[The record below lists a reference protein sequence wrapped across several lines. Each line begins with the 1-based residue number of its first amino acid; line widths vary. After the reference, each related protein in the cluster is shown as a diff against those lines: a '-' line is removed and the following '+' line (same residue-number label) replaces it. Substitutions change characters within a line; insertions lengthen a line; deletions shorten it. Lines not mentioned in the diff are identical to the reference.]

1 MTEPTEV
8 AEVTEPTEPTE
19 PTDAWLS
26 ANHRYLVAALE
37 ILRCRLADDPAPLR
51 KAQAARNRARRA
63 MTEPPALDRIADGFG
78 LSPFERDVLL
88 MAAGPT
94 LDTPF
99 AHVCAQ
105 AQGDSSRTY
114 ATFALAL
121 AKLPGAHWTALSP
134 AGPLR
139 RTPLLRLAHP
149 DIPTTSALYVE
160 ERILHALAGVS
171 YLDPELE
178 PYVAPPAEPEALS
191 PALAEAA
198 RAVAAIRS
206 AEGGP
211 GAAPVLVHGRQ
222 RAGLRHTAAA
232 AYRSAGLRPV
242 CLRAADLPADPAARD
257 RLARLCERES
267 VLTGI
272 GWIIDVDD
280 AVPECGRTAMDLAGR
295 LAAPVVVTAREPL
308 DGPGPRR
315 PVRVAVGRASADELR
330 TVWRQALGPAAAGLD
345 RWIDM
350 AAGQFDLD
358 ADDVAAVAAV
368 AGQDPPP
375 ADGTATD
382 PDDTGA
388 RLWDACRRQARPALN
403 GLAERIEPR
412 ADWQDLVLPATQ
424 VRVLRQIAAHVRH
437 RLTVW
442 EDWGFAARSG
452 RGLGTAALF
461 SGPSGTGKTLAAEVI
476 AGALRLDLYRI
487 DLSQVVDKYIGETEK
502 NLSRVFDAAEAGGA
516 VLLFD
521 EADALFGKRSEVKDS
536 HDRHANIEVGYLLQ
550 RIEAY
555 RGLAVLTTN
564 LKDSLDPAFLRRL
577 RFTVPF
583 PFPDASAREEIWRRV
598 FPEQT
603 PAEGLDPAALARL
616 SVSGGTIRNI
626 ALGAAF
632 LAADAGRPVAMDH
645 LLAAARTEYAKLERP
660 LTGAEVAGWTAR

>member
-1 MTEPTEV
+1 MTEPTEA
-8 AEVTEPTEPTE
+8 AEPAE

-37 ILRCRLADDPAPLR
+37 TLRRRLDADGDPAPLR
-51 KAQAARNRARRA
+51 KAQSTRNRVRRA
-63 MTEPPALDRIADGFG
+63 MSEPPALERIADGFG

-105 AQGDSSRTY
+105 AQGDGARTY
-114 ATFALAL
+114 ATFALGL
-121 AKLPGAHWTALSP
+121 AKLPEAHWSALSP

-160 ERILHALAGVS
+160 ERILHALTGVS

-178 PYVAPPAEPEALS
+178 PHTAPLAEPEALS
-191 PALAEAA
+191 PALRQAA
-198 RAVAAIRS
+198 RAVAAIWS
-206 AEGGP
+206 AEGAP
-211 GAAPVLVHGRQ
+211 GAVPVLVHGRQ

-232 AYRSAGLRPV
+232 AHRSAGLRPV
-242 CLRAADLPADPAARD
+242 CLRAADLPTDPAARD

-267 VLTGI
+267 VLGGI

-295 LAAPVVVTAREPL
+295 LAAPVVITAREPL

-315 PVRVAVGRASADELR
+315 PVQVAVDRASADELR
-330 TVWRQALGPAAAGLD
+330 TVWRQALGPAATGLD

-358 ADDVAAVAAV
+358 PDAVAAV
-368 AGQDPPP
+368 AGQVPPA
-375 ADGTATD
+375 ADGTAAD
-382 PDDTGA
+382 PDEVGA
-388 RLWDACRRQARPALN
+388 RLWDACRRQARPALS

-412 ADWQDLVLPATQ
+412 ARWADLVLPEVQ

-564 LKDSLDPAFLRRL
+564 LKDTLDPAFLRRL

-583 PFPDASAREEIWRRV
+583 PFPDASAREEIWQRV
-598 FPEQT
+598 IPERT

-632 LAADAGRPVAMDH
+632 LAADAGRPLSMDH

-660 LTGAEVAGWTAR
+660 LTGTELTGWTVR